1 MSARPRLLVI
11 GANGFI
17 GAHLVHAAA
26 GRFACTPAARTKCE
40 VLVDIGDPA
49 SVAAAFGKSRPHTV
63 VLLAAMADIDRC
75 QREPGAARE
84 TNVAGA
90 WNVARE
96 CARAARDCCSPPPER
111 SLTGPVPISRRQPAH
126 AGK

>member
-1 MSARPRLLVI
+1 MSTRPRLLVI

-17 GAHLVHAAA
+17 GGHLVHAAA

-49 SVAAAFGKSRPHTV
+49 SVAAAFEKERPRMV

-75 QREPGAARE
+75 QRDPGAARE

-90 WNVARE
+90 GNVARE
-96 CARAARDCCSPPPER
+96 CARAGARLLFASSGAVFDGTCPDIAKTAR
-111 SLTGPVPISRRQPAH
+111 ARR
-126 AGK
+126 